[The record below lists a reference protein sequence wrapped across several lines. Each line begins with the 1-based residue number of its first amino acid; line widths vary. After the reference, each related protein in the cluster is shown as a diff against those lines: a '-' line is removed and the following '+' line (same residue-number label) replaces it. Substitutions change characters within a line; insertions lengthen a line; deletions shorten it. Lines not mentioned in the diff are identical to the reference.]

1 MRSAATLGVALLLL
15 LLQSTVL
22 EFAPVHLVTP
32 SFGLLVVLHLGFSD
46 KWTSSSAAVVAFCI
60 GYLFD
65 LVSGAPRGVHAFVF
79 VLMSVVARSLS
90 NRLVVRGVVNKAA
103 TAFAAALIAAL
114 LVVVVRAQVSAGHE
128 GGYAGLRQAPLEALL
143 TGLFGPPV
151 LWLLGRVDGR
161 VDPARL
167 RVGLYRRPTRVL
179 GGGLPPP
186 PLR

>member
-32 SFGLLVVLHLGFSD
+32 SFGLLVVLHLGFSE
-46 KWTSSSAAVVAFCI
+46 KWTSSSAAVASFCT

-79 VLMSVVARSLS
+79 VLMSLVARVLS
-90 NRLVVRGVVNKAA
+90 ARLAVRGVVNKAA
-103 TAFAAALIAAL
+103 TAFVAGLVAGV
-114 LVVVVRAQVSAGHE
+114 LVVVVRAQVSHD
-128 GGYAGLRQAPLEALL
+128 GGYGGLAQAPLEALL

-151 LWLLGRVDGR
+151 LWLLGRVDGQ
-161 VDPARL
+161 VDPAQM
-167 RVGLYRRPTRVL
+167 RVGMARRRVRAL

-186 PLR
+186 PLS